1 MFKLTRELE
10 AEAQRRRDEEEE
22 EVKEEEE
29 EEEEEAGPHYALTYA
44 HHVACR
50 TSASR
55 VRFMYSS
62 RPF

>member
-10 AEAQRRRDEEEE
+10 AEAQRRGDEDEEVE
-22 EVKEEEE
+22 KEEEE
-29 EEEEEAGPHYALTYA
+29 GEGAGPHYVLTYA

>member
-10 AEAQRRRDEEEE
+10 AKAQRRRDEEEPGA
-22 EVKEEEE
+22 EEEG

-50 TSASR
+50 TNASR
-55 VRFMYSS
+55 VRFMYSF